1 MEPKR
6 QIDGVYSS
14 RPRPVSTGK
23 VPQTI
28 SRSANRKH
36 ALNKRPALVLIFA
49 LVVVG
54 LVIGVHNMLGGNAS
68 LVPKDIQKSVDF
80 SVYYPDVKKL
90 PAGYTLDTKS
100 FRLADPG
107 VVLFAV
113 TYGDGKNITFSEQR
127 QPSSSDIDKFV
138 GNYIPL
144 NTALQLTLG
153 QAKIGA
159 YGSAPNIRTV
169 ASLPI
174 RSGPWLI
181 ITAPSNVNHDDL
193 AKVLQSLTK

>member
-6 QIDGVYSS
+6 QIDGVYRN
-14 RPRPVSTGK
+14 RPRPVSTGR

-28 SRSANRKH
+28 SRPASKNH
-36 ALNKRPALVLIFA
+36 ALNKRPILVLIFA

-54 LVIGVHNMLGGNAS
+54 LVIGIHNVFGGNTS
-68 LVPKDIQKSVDF
+68 SVPQEIRRAVDF
-80 SVYYPDVKKL
+80 SVYYPDIKKL

-113 TYGDGKNITFSEQR
+113 TYDGSKNITFSEQR

-138 GNYIPL
+138 SSYIPL
-144 NTALQLTLG
+144 NTTLQLTLG
-153 QAKIGA
+153 PAKIGA